1 MKTEYLGNQSGKKIE
16 WRFHK
21 FKKNQNLIWSFRV
34 YTSFSTKIIQ
44 FSNICP
50 DYDVLRLQRRDEA
63 AKRGEW

>member
-1 MKTEYLGNQSGKKIE
+1 MEIPQIQ
-16 WRFHK
+16 
-21 FKKNQNLIWSFRV
+21 KKNQNLICSFRV
-34 YTSFSTKIIQ
+34 YTSFSTITIQ